1 MNYLRTYLPFI
12 VGLLSGLYF
21 ISLTLTGT
29 HLEYFPGDLID
40 ARFNNYVL
48 EHGYLFFTQQ
58 TPHYWN
64 APFMYP
70 EADVISYSDNLLGT
84 VPFYSLFRALGADR
98 EGAFQYWFLLIT
110 IFNFSACFFFL
121 NSLLKNAYAATLGA
135 FVFTFSI
142 ALQSQMGHA
151 QTFPRFAIPLT
162 VWMLLLYTKDL
173 KPHYFMLA
181 LLAWVYQM
189 YCGIYLGL
197 ILLVLMVL
205 MLLIHVGFQYRRY
218 PAMIR
223 QKKWWFGMLPPLI
236 LSVLLLLP
244 LLLPYLERAKQLGYY
259 PYQSIHHSLPTL
271 ASYFFSWNGSLCW
284 DVFRE
289 TCIDYPAFWDHEIF
303 TGGLAT
309 LGVIVA
315 LAFALWRWWRG
326 KNNNDPGFTHM
337 LRILTFGGVL
347 LFIVFMRF
355 GEFSLYKFLYHVPG
369 YGSMRALQRIV
380 NIELLFFGLALAYLF
395 SLGTKNRKPV
405 FSALLFILLLSVLC
419 ADNYVHEGMS
429 HSRSKTESQERIQAL
444 VVKMKNLPKNTVVS
458 YEPLE
463 LLSSAM
469 DYQLDGML
477 AAQSLGLTTLNG
489 YSATSPGGYGD
500 YWVHP
505 CDSTRLI
512 WLERKNANSL
522 APVIIH

>member
-1 MNYLRTYLPFI
+1 
-12 VGLLSGLYF
+12 
-21 ISLTLTGT
+21 
-29 HLEYFPGDLID
+29 
-40 ARFNNYVL
+40 
-48 EHGYLFFTQQ
+48 
-58 TPHYWN
+58 
-64 APFMYP
+64 
-70 EADVISYSDNLLGT
+70 
-84 VPFYSLFRALGADR
+84 
-98 EGAFQYWFLLIT
+98 
-110 IFNFSACFFFL
+110 
-121 NSLLKNAYAATLGA
+121 
-135 FVFTFSI
+135 
-142 ALQSQMGHA
+142 
-151 QTFPRFAIPLT
+151 
-162 VWMLLLYTKDL
+162 
-173 KPHYFMLA
+173 
-181 LLAWVYQM
+181 
-189 YCGIYLGL
+189 
-197 ILLVLMVL
+197 
-205 MLLIHVGFQYRRY
+205 
-218 PAMIR
+218 
-223 QKKWWFGMLPPLI
+223 MLPPLI